1 MAKYSTIR
9 GMNDILPA
17 EAEKWQYIEAKARKV
32 FDDYGFSEIKTPLL
46 EKTSLFTRSIG
57 EDTDIVEKEMYTFP
71 DRKGELLSMRPEG
84 TASVVR
90 AYVQHKMYVTSSLT
104 KLYYFGP
111 MFRYERPQKGR
122 NRQFYQIGAEAIG
135 VSSPAVDAEV
145 ISMLHTFFEQ
155 LGLDGLVVNINSI
168 GCAGCRP
175 AYKEKLLKF
184 IAGSVDEL
192 CDNCQRRH
200 KDNPLRVIDCK
211 SKGCREKTIDAPSI
225 LDSLCGSCHDDFDRL
240 KKYLSTLNIPF
251 NVNHRMVRGL
261 DYYTKTAFEIT
272 SDKIGS
278 QDAVAAGGRY
288 DRLVEEIGGPP
299 TPAIGF
305 AIGVERLSMLL
316 VDDDLTLKKLP
327 DLFIAALG
335 DKAYNAAFRLAHDLR
350 THEVKVEYDHEGKS
364 LKAQMRRADSLGASY
379 VLILGDQEIET
390 GRAILKDM
398 KNHEQ
403 TDIAWEGIVTEMR
416 SRMKG

>member
-9 GMNDILPA
+9 GMNDILPS

-32 FDDYGFSEIKTPLL
+32 FDDYGFSEIKTPIL

-57 EDTDIVEKEMYTFP
+57 EGTDIVEKEMYTFP

-90 AYVQHKMYVTSSLT
+90 AYVQHKMYVASSLT

-145 ISMLHTFFEQ
+145 ISMLHTFFGQ

-175 AYKEKLLKF
+175 AYKEKLLEF

-192 CDNCQRRH
+192 CENCQRRH

-211 SKGCREKTIDAPSI
+211 SKLCREKTIGAPSI
-225 LDSLCGSCHDDFDRL
+225 LDSLCAGCRDDFDRL
-240 KKYLSTLNIPF
+240 KEYLSTLKIPF

-272 SDKIGS
+272 SENLGS

-288 DRLVEEIGGPP
+288 DRLVEEVGGPP

-316 VDDDLTLKKLP
+316 VEDDISLKKLP

-364 LKAQMRRADSLGASY
+364 LKAQMRRAGSMGASY
-379 VLILGDQEIET
+379 VLILGDNEIET
-390 GRAILKDM
+390 GRAVLKDM

-416 SRMKG
+416 GRMNG

>member
-32 FDDYGFSEIKTPLL
+32 FDDYGFSEIKTPIL

-71 DRKGELLSMRPEG
+71 DRKEELLSMRPEG

-90 AYVQHKMYVTSSLT
+90 AYVQHKMYALSSFT

-145 ISMLHTFFEQ
+145 ISMLHTFFDQ

-168 GCAGCRP
+168 GCSGCRP
-175 AYKEKLLKF
+175 AYKEKLLAF

-225 LDSLCGSCHDDFDRL
+225 LDSLCGSCHDDFERL
-240 KKYLSTLNIPF
+240 KEYLSTLNIPF

-272 SDKIGS
+272 SDNIGS

-316 VDDDLTLKKLP
+316 VEDDISLKRLP

-350 THEVKVEYDHEGKS
+350 TREVKVEYDHEGKS
-364 LKAQMRRADSLGASY
+364 LKAQMRRAGSLGASY
-379 VLILGDQEIET
+379 VLILGDDEIES
-390 GRAILKDM
+390 GRAVLKDM

-416 SRMKG
+416 GRMKG

>member
-1 MAKYSTIR
+1 MVKYSSIR
-9 GMNDILPA
+9 GMNDVLPA
-17 EAEKWQYIEAKARKV
+17 EAEKWQYIEVKARKV

-46 EKTSLFTRSIG
+46 EKTSLFSRSIG

-90 AYVQHKMYVTSSLT
+90 AYVQHKMYVASSLT

-155 LGLDGLVVNINSI
+155 LGLDGLVLNINSI

-175 AYKEKLLKF
+175 AYKEKLLEF

-200 KDNPLRVIDCK
+200 RDNPLRVIDCK
-211 SKGCREKTIDAPSI
+211 SKGCREKTKDAPSI
-225 LDSLCGSCHDDFDRL
+225 LDSLCDGCRDDFDRL
-240 KKYLSTLNIPF
+240 KGYLTTLDIPF

-272 SDKIGS
+272 SDNLGS

-316 VDDDLTLKKLP
+316 AEDDSTLKRLP
-327 DLFIAALG
+327 DLFIATLG
-335 DKAYNAAFRLAHDLR
+335 DKAYNTAFRLAHALR

-364 LKAQMRRADSLGASY
+364 LKSQMRRADSLGASY
-379 VLILGDQEIET
+379 VLILGDKEIET
-390 GRAILKDM
+390 GRAVLKDM

-403 TDIAWEGIVTEMR
+403 DDVAWEGIVTEMR
-416 SRMKG
+416 GRMKG

>member
-9 GMNDILPA
+9 GMNDVLPA
-17 EAEKWQYIEAKARKV
+17 EAEKWQYIETKARKV
-32 FDDYGFSEIKTPLL
+32 FDDYGFSEIKTPIL

-90 AYVQHKMYVTSSLT
+90 AYVQHKMYVASSLT

-135 VSSPAVDAEV
+135 VSSPALDAEV
-145 ISMLHTFFEQ
+145 ISMLHIFFEQ

-175 AYKEKLLKF
+175 AYKEKLLDF

-211 SKGCREKTIDAPSI
+211 SKLCREKTKDAPSI
-225 LDSLCGSCHDDFDRL
+225 LDSLCDGCRDDFDRL
-240 KKYLSTLNIPF
+240 KEYLSTLNIPF
-251 NVNHRMVRGL
+251 NVNPRMVRGL

-272 SDKIGS
+272 SSNLGS

-288 DRLVEEIGGPP
+288 DRLVEEVGGPP

-316 VDDDLTLKKLP
+316 VDDDIGLKRLP
-327 DLFIAALG
+327 DLFIATLG

-379 VLILGDQEIET
+379 VLILGDKEIET
-390 GRAILKDM
+390 GRAVLKDM

-416 SRMKG
+416 GRMKG